1 MTASLI
7 PFRVTKRLWHIWLV
21 WSYGESTTCLQ
32 HQWLKS
38 IRWRSEPSSS
48 HYRAEERKSN
58 PMRLRLWIWASANPD
73 DKGPENVRAQFE
85 CHEGNVDS
93 SRIEEVRKMN
103 GRVDKA
109 LRELNIRTM
118 QGVLR
123 FSRYTILDYMAIK
136 WGFNES
142 GQRPRCSYMKL
153 AISTESLSHI
163 PIHEPK
169 PDKSVWDM

>member
-1 MTASLI
+1 
-7 PFRVTKRLWHIWLV
+7 
-21 WSYGESTTCLQ
+21 
-32 HQWLKS
+32 
-38 IRWRSEPSSS
+38 
-48 HYRAEERKSN
+48 
-58 PMRLRLWIWASANPD
+58 MRLRLWIWASANPD

-136 WGFNES
+136 
-142 GQRPRCSYMKL
+142 
-153 AISTESLSHI
+153 
-163 PIHEPK
+163 
-169 PDKSVWDM
+169 